1 MNEQATLPMDYSAVE
16 RVDLGER
23 ELQRVMDAKARGEK
37 LRKRDLILLVLAD
50 GQWHNGVEFLGGH
63 NSEGVWASSYGQRCG
78 ELIRMGIPIERK
90 IGKNGLGEYRWVR

>member
-16 RVDLGER
+16 RVDLGESELAGVLLER
-23 ELQRVMDAKARGEK
+23 EHGLR

>member
-50 GQWHNGVEFLGGH
+50 AQWHNGVEFLGGH
-63 NSEGVWASSYGQRCG
+63 NSEDVWASSYGQRCG